1 MLRVGA
7 GRSHEASVCGGSTRA
22 LGGDLRQPSISSAHQ
37 KAASA
42 FLLFAFLWWLWT
54 LASLVGSLRPGGAPI
69 QQRLLYVLAFD
80 VCGLVAIAVYFK
92 TWSLLWQVPLQA
104 LAAVFLLE
112 GVSALVKLAFERP
125 QALISPLGLWYG
137 GLVVA
142 GVTAALLMKRLQ
154 VQFLGGHHR
163 HLTTRSSRP

>member
-1 MLRVGA
+1 
-7 GRSHEASVCGGSTRA
+7 
-22 LGGDLRQPSISSAHQ
+22 
-37 KAASA
+37 
-42 FLLFAFLWWLWT
+42 
-54 LASLVGSLRPGGAPI
+54 
-69 QQRLLYVLAFD
+69 VLAFD

-104 LAAVFLLE
+104 LAAIFLLK
-112 GVSALVKLAFERP
+112 GVSTLIMLAFERP

-142 GVTAALLMKRLQ
+142 GVAAALLMKRLQ

-163 HLTTRSSRP
+163 HLTTRSSGP